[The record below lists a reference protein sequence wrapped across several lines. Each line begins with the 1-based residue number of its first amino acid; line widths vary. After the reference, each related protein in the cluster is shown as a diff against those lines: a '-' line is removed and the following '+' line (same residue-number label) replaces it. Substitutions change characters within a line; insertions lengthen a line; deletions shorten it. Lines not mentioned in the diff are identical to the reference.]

1 MVGLPDPEYLL
12 VGEELL
18 HSGYAFDLYATS
30 WVDPEGETFVRDIVR
45 HQGAVAIVP
54 ITNDGRSVLLVRQFR
69 TPLNDWL
76 LELPAGLR
84 DKEGESDIDTAH
96 RELEEE
102 VGCIAD
108 SMEHLITLATAVGFA
123 DESISVYLARG
134 LSWTQRKADGVE
146 EKAMTVE
153 HVALVDVP
161 SMIADGTI
169 VDAKTVAGLLIAH
182 QRMAN

>member
-45 HQGAVAIVP
+45 HRGAVAIVP

-76 LELPAGLR
+76 LELPAGYET
-84 DKEGESDIDTAH
+84 K
-96 RELEEE
+96 
-102 VGCIAD
+102 
-108 SMEHLITLATAVGFA
+108 
-123 DESISVYLARG
+123 
-134 LSWTQRKADGVE
+134 KASP
-146 EKAMTVE
+146 T
-153 HVALVDVP
+153 
-161 SMIADGTI
+161 
-169 VDAKTVAGLLIAH
+169 
-182 QRMAN
+182 

>member
-1 MVGLPDPEYLL
+1 MVGSPDPEYLL

-30 WVDPEGETFVRDIVR
+30 WVDPEGESFDRDIVR
-45 HQGAVAIVP
+45 HRGAVAIVP
-54 ITNDGRSVLLVRQFR
+54 ITNDGLGVLLVRQFR

-84 DKEGESDIDTAH
+84 DKEGESDVDTAR

-108 SMEHLITLATAVGFA
+108 TMEQ
-123 DESISVYLARG
+123 S
-134 LSWTQRKADGVE
+134 
-146 EKAMTVE
+146 MTVE
-153 HVALVDVP
+153 NVALADVP
-161 SMIADGTI
+161 AMIADGEI
-169 VDAKTVAGLLIAH
+169 IDAKTVAGLLVAH
-182 QRMAN
+182 QRMADS

>member
-1 MVGLPDPEYLL
+1 MGVSKILIDEEGYRPNVGIVVANRRGQVLWAKR
-12 VGEELL
+12 VGKQDAWQFPQ
-18 HSGYAFDLYATS
+18 GGID
-30 WVDPEGETFVRDIVR
+30 DGETPEK
-45 HQGAVAIVP
+45 A
-54 ITNDGRSVLLVRQFR
+54 LY
-69 TPLNDWL
+69 
-76 LELPAGLR
+76 
-84 DKEGESDIDTAH
+84 